1 MKELFKS
8 PAFDNAIAQFERT
21 CDKLAVEDW
30 IKERLRLP
38 QRTLIVS
45 CPVRMDN
52 GEIRV
57 FTGYRVQHNLTLGPC
72 KGGVRYHPDLDMGE
86 VAALAMS
93 MSWKCGLAEL
103 PFGGAKGGVSVNPME
118 LSLPELER
126 LTRRYTAEILP
137 IIGPNKDI
145 PAPDMGTNP
154 QIMAWMMDT
163 YSMTEGYTTPAVV
176 TGKPVLIG
184 GSLGREEATGFGV
197 AYVVEDALKHIFEK
211 SPQGL
216 RVAIQG
222 FGNVGTHTAIKLL
235 EMGCIIVA
243 VSDVYGG
250 IYNPKGLP
258 VPQLIE
264 LVQNKR
270 RIQEFKEAE
279 KITNEELLTLE
290 CDILIPAAVGRVITK
305 ENAPKLRCRLV
316 VEAANGPT
324 TTEADDILEERGITV
339 IPDILANAGGL
350 IVSYFE
356 WVQGLQ
362 EYYWSKEMVF
372 AELKKRMQ
380 FMFQKVLRCSKDKAV
395 SLRMA
400 ALMLGIK
407 QVAEAK
413 KLRGLYP

>member
-1 MKELFKS
+1 MYELFKS
-8 PAFDNAIAQFERT
+8 PAFENAITQFDRA
-21 CDKLAVEDW
+21 CDKLALEDW
-30 IKERLRLP
+30 LRERLRLP

-45 CPVRMDN
+45 CPVRMDKGN
-52 GEIRV
+52 IRV

-72 KGGVRYHPDLDMGE
+72 KGGVRYHPDVDMGE
-86 VAALAMS
+86 VAALAMG
-93 MSWKCGLAEL
+93 MSWKCGLSEL
-103 PFGGAKGGVSVNPME
+103 PFGGAKGGVAVNPME
-118 LSLPELER
+118 LSLGELER

-137 IIGPNKDI
+137 LLGPNKDI

-154 QIMAWMMDT
+154 QVMAWMMDT

-184 GSLGREEATGFGV
+184 GSLGREEATGYGV
-197 AYVVEDALKHIFEK
+197 AYIVEEVLRHFEK
-211 SPQGL
+211 TLAGT

-222 FGNVGTHTAIKLL
+222 FGNVGTYTALKLS
-235 EMGCIIVA
+235 EMGCSVVA

-250 IYNPKGLP
+250 IHNSSGLP
-258 VPQLIE
+258 VEELIE
-264 LVQNKR
+264 IPKR
-270 RIQEFKEAE
+270 RGRLQEYREAD
-279 KITNEELLTLE
+279 KITNEELLTID
-290 CDILIPAAVGRVITK
+290 CDILIPAAIGRVITK
-305 ENAPKLRCRLV
+305 DNAPKLRCKMV

-324 TTEADDILEERGITV
+324 TTDADDILEERGIPV

-362 EYYWSKEMVF
+362 EYYWSKDMVF
-372 AELKKRMQ
+372 AELQKRMHG
-380 FMFQKVLRCSKDKAV
+380 MFRKVSDYAKEKGV

-400 ALMLGIK
+400 ALMLGIN
-407 QVAEAK
+407 QVAQAK